1 MSLDNETQDK
11 IDKLPLSLRM
21 AVNML
26 IMCIEDI
33 IEFKCDEK
41 EVTEAVNA
49 IKDNSEGRYC
59 KSDLMNYDEAG
70 IALGFGTT
78 NRVGLKRFLDKHG
91 VKQVRFGSTKVGF
104 PRSQII
110 SLKNKNKK

>member
-1 MSLDNETQDK
+1 MSLDNETKDK

-26 IMCIEDI
+26 IMSIDDI
-33 IEFKCDEK
+33 IDCKCDEK
-41 EVTEAVNA
+41 EVIEAMNTV
-49 IKDNSEGRYC
+49 KDNSEGRYC

-70 IALGFGTT
+70 VALGFGTT
-78 NRVGLKRFLDKHG
+78 NRVGLKRFLDKNG

-104 PRSQII
+104 PRSKII
-110 SLKNKNKK
+110 SIKNRK